1 MHGDNGVLVDFVE
14 INRLIASA
22 DIFVLAFPHT
32 PECLLV
38 DARANEKEGPLVQV
52 VEPAGSPPER
62 LTWLQRRRPSLGA
75 PQSLSFFAWPHSP
88 SFLVESGVWDQ
99 IRNRVSVDTDPEARV
114 QCDLALKHIQNLDV
128 SASQSLLR
136 GERCFTLWPRPEVK
150 EGLS

>member
-14 INRLIASA
+14 ISRLIASA

-62 LTWLQRRRPSLGA
+62 LVWLQRRRPSLGA

-88 SFLVESGVWDQ
+88 SFLVESAVWDR
-99 IRNRVSVDTDPEARV
+99 ILHRVGADINPVIRV
-114 QCDLALKHIQNLDV
+114 QCDLALKQIQNLDE
-128 SASQSLLR
+128 SASQALLR
-136 GERCFTLWPRPEVK
+136 GEQCFTLWPRPEVK